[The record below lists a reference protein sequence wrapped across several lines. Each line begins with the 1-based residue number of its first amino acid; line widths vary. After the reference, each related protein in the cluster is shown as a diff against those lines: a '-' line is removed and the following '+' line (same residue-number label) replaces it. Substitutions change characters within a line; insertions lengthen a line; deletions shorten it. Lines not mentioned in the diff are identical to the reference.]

1 MLQAIRDRVT
11 GIIAWVIVGLIS
23 VTFALWGVDS
33 YLGGSASNYAAK
45 VNDTEIST
53 DQYRLGLRQQANRM
67 QAMLGERFDRSM
79 LTTTEFKRA
88 VLNRLVEEELL
99 LQAADD
105 YGLSISDS
113 YLAARIHADSAFQ
126 TDGEFD
132 PERYRNLLAQQGMS
146 PSLYEHQLR
155 RSLLIN
161 QLISSISTSG
171 IVTEAAVSQG
181 LQLQNQGR
189 EIAFLQLPLDPWLE
203 RVEVSEDE
211 IAAYYE
217 ANSGQFVEPQQVQLK
232 YLELSLDDLRQEIS
246 IDEARL
252 RQLYEDEKA
261 RLAGE
266 EQRRAR
272 HILIELSEGAGAAEE
287 AAARERARAI
297 HQQLQ
302 DGADFAELAEAESD
316 DPGSAAQGG
325 DLGFFSR
332 GFMVPEFEQTAF
344 SLEPGRISEPVRSP
358 FGFHIIEVTD
368 IRAKD
373 VPGFEEMRDELHR
386 RATQDEAEQR
396 FYDIADRLSQ
406 LTFEIPDSLQP
417 AADELDLEIQTSDWI
432 SESGGPGIGQYDQ
445 VLNAAFSED
454 VLDQRNNSQPL
465 EVEPNHVLVL
475 RVAEHQPTRPLPLEA
490 VSDRIRERVAREKAA
505 GQLRE
510 HGQALLARLE
520 AGETTLE
527 ALAEEASDAS
537 LETPGAIK
545 RGDPGVDP
553 VIAARAFKL
562 PRHSDGSVTR
572 DAFVDSRGD
581 YILLE
586 LRGVQEPD
594 LQAVGENQRQAF
606 RRNLLQLYGSVEAQA
621 LVEQLRAGAEIEI
634 NEQLIED

>member
-67 QAMLGERFDRSM
+67 QAMLGERFDRAILS
-79 LTTTEFKRA
+79 TPEFKRA
-88 VLNRLVEEELL
+88 VLDRLVEEELL

-113 YLAARIHADSAFQ
+113 YLAARIHADSSFQ
-126 TDGEFD
+126 VDGEFD
-132 PERYRNLLAQQGMS
+132 PERYKNLLSQQGMS

-161 QLISSISTSG
+161 QLVSSVSTSSI
-171 IVTEAAVSQG
+171 VTDAAVTQG
-181 LQLQNQGR
+181 LRLQNQMR
-189 EIAFLQLPLDPWLE
+189 EIAFLRLPLAPRLE
-203 RVEVSEDE
+203 QVEVSEE
-211 IAAYYE
+211 AIAAYYE
-217 ANSGQFVEPQQVQLK
+217 NNSGEFVEPQQVRLS
-232 YLELSLDDLRQEIS
+232 YIELTLEGLREEIS
-246 IDEARL
+246 IDETRL
-252 RQLYEDEKA
+252 RELYEAEKE
-261 RLAGE
+261 RLAGD
-266 EQRRAR
+266 EQLRAR
-272 HILIELSEGAGAAEE
+272 HILIELPEDAGAAAE
-287 AAARERARAI
+287 AAARDRARAI

-302 DGADFAELAEAESD
+302 EGADFAELARAESD

-332 GFMVPEFEQTAF
+332 GFMVPEFEAAAF
-344 SLEPGRISEPVRSP
+344 ALEPGQISEPVRTP

-368 IRAKD
+368 VRAKE
-373 VPGFEEMRDELHR
+373 VPGFEEMRDELYR

-417 AADELDLEIQTSDWI
+417 AAEELGLEIRTSDWI
-432 SESGGPGIGQYDQ
+432 AETGGPGIGQYDQ
-445 VLNAAFSED
+445 VLSAAFSED

-465 EVEPNHVLVL
+465 EVEPNHVLVV
-475 RVAEHQPTRPLPLEA
+475 RVAEHQPSQPQPLDA
-490 VSDRIRERVAREKAA
+490 VRDDIRQRLARKQAAEHLRERGE
-505 GQLRE
+505 
-510 HGQALLARLE
+510 ALLAQLE
-520 AGETTLE
+520 AGDAGLDS
-527 ALAEEASDAS
+527 LAAQPDVE
-537 LETPGAIK
+537 LETPGAIR
-545 RGDPGVDP
+545 RGDPRVDP

-562 PRHSDGSVTR
+562 PRHADGSVIR
-572 DAFVDSRGD
+572 EGFADSTGD

-586 LRGVQEPD
+586 LRNVQEPD
-594 LQAVGENQRQAF
+594 LQAVGENERQGF

-621 LVEQLRAGAEIEI
+621 LVEQLKAEAEIKL

>member
-33 YLGGSASNYAAK
+33 YLGGSVSNYAAK

-53 DQYRLGLRQQANRM
+53 DQYRLGLRQQANRI

-79 LTTTEFKRA
+79 LNTDEFKRA
-88 VLNRLVEEELL
+88 VLKRLVEEELL

-126 TDGEFD
+126 TAGEFD
-132 PERYRNLLAQQGMS
+132 GERYKNLLSQQGMS

-161 QLISSISTSG
+161 QLISSISTSS
-171 IVTEAAVSQG
+171 IVTDAAVSQG
-181 LQLQNQGR
+181 LRLQNQAR
-189 EIAFLQLPLDPWLE
+189 EIAFLRLPLTPWLE
-203 RVEVSEDE
+203 RVEVSEEE

-217 ANSGQFVEPQQVQLK
+217 ANSGQFVEPQQVRLN
-232 YLELSLDDLRQEIS
+232 YLELNLEDLRAEIS

-252 RQLYEDEKA
+252 RQLYEEEKT

-266 EQRRAR
+266 EQRQAR
-272 HILIELSEGAGAAEE
+272 HILIELPEGAGAAEE

-297 HQQLQ
+297 RQQLQ
-302 DGADFAELAEAESD
+302 NGADFAALAEAESD

-332 GFMVPEFEQTAF
+332 GFMVPEFEQAAF
-344 SLEPGRISEPVRSP
+344 SLEPGQISEPVRSP

-368 IRAKD
+368 IRARE
-373 VPGFEEMRDELHR
+373 VPGFEEMRDELRR

-417 AADELDLEIQTSDWI
+417 AADELDLEIRTSDWI
-432 SESGGPGIGQYDQ
+432 SESGGPGIGRYEQ
-445 VLNAAFSED
+445 VLGATFSED

-465 EVEPNHVLVL
+465 EVEPNHVLVV
-475 RVAEHQPTRPLPLEA
+475 RVAEHQPARPLPLEA
-490 VSDRIRERVAREKAA
+490 VSDRIRKRLVREKAA
-505 GQLRE
+505 SQLRE
-510 HGQALLARLE
+510 RGQALLERLE

-527 ALAEEASDAS
+527 ALAGEASDAS

-572 DAFVDSRGD
+572 DAFVDSSGD

-594 LQAVGENQRQAF
+594 LQAVDENQRQAF

-621 LVEQLRAGAEIEI
+621 LVQQLRAGAEIEI